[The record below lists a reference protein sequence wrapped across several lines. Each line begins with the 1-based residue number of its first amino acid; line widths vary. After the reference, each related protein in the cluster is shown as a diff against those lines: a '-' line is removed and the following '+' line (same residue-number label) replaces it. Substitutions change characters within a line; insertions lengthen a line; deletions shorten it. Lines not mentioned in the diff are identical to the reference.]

1 MTSRH
6 PAAVWLIAGGAMQR
20 PAAEKIKALGYA
32 LILTDGSSSC
42 ALRPMA
48 DEFVH
53 LDTFDMAGNS
63 ARADALK
70 TRYDIRA
77 VFTAGADCHETVAVL
92 ARHLGLHGIDP
103 AIAHLCRFKNLTR
116 ERLRGKGIPQ
126 PLLLEAS
133 SHEQALTA
141 AAQVGFPIALKATDN
156 SGSRGFSRIERK
168 EDLTR
173 AGFQRARDN
182 GTTGIVI
189 VEELLLPQPGTIAE
203 QSVETVWYDGQMG
216 WLNWVDRLFR
226 KDFDSVAPPW
236 NAADDPYRD
245 ISWAV
250 ELGHLNPAE
259 HGLQVRQEVEALVR
273 RAGEAI
279 GMGAQKGGHIL
290 KADIML
296 TTKGPM
302 ILELTPRLSGGWD
315 SAHSTPE
322 RGADFIGGA
331 LHLALGEKL
340 DESIWRNYFTYREP
354 ERRIAVLAQIRQDAQ
369 DCIGREFAWGA
380 GPDRARALEAA
391 YRAYREER
399 FLV

>member
-1 MTSRH
+1 
-6 PAAVWLIAGGAMQR
+6 MQR
-20 PAAEKIKALGYA
+20 RAAEKIKALGHA

-92 ARHLGLHGIDP
+92 ARYLGLHGIDP
-103 AIAHLCRFKNLTR
+103 AIAHLCRYKNLTR
-116 ERLRGKGIPQ
+116 ERLREKGIPQ
-126 PLLLEAS
+126 PLLREAG
-133 SHEQALTA
+133 SHEQALA
-141 AAQVGFPIALKATDN
+141 AAEEIGFPIALKATDN
-156 SGSRGFSRIERK
+156 SGSRGFSRIDRK
-168 EDLTR
+168 ADLTH
-173 AGFQRARDN
+173 AAFQRARDN

-189 VEELLLPQPGTIAE
+189 VEELLLPQQGVIAE
-203 QSVETVWYDGQMG
+203 QSVETVWYDGHMR

-226 KDFDSVAPPW
+226 KDFDSVAHPW

-245 ISWAV
+245 ISWAI

-259 HGLQVRQEVEALVR
+259 HPSQVRHEVEGLAR

-279 GMGAQKGGHIL
+279 GMGSQKGGHIL

-331 LHLALGEKL
+331 LRLALGDRLDEKL
-340 DESIWRNYFTYREP
+340 WHDHFAYREP
-354 ERRIAVLAQIRQDAQ
+354 ERVIAVLAQIRQDAQ

-399 FLV
+399 FLA

>member
-1 MTSRH
+1 
-6 PAAVWLIAGGAMQR
+6 MQR
-20 PAAEKIKALGYA
+20 PAAEKIKALGHA

-92 ARHLGLHGIDP
+92 ARYLGLHGIDP
-103 AIAHLCRFKNLTR
+103 AIAHLCRYKNLTR
-116 ERLRGKGIPQ
+116 ERLREKGIPQ
-126 PLLLEAS
+126 PLLREAD
-133 SHEQALTA
+133 SHEQALA
-141 AAQVGFPIALKATDN
+141 AAEEIGFPIALKATDN

-173 AGFQRARDN
+173 AAFQRARDN

-189 VEELLLPQPGTIAE
+189 VEELLLPQAGSIAE
-203 QSVETVWYDGQMG
+203 QSVETVWYDGQMH

-226 KDFDSVAPPW
+226 KDFDSVAHPW

-245 ISWAV
+245 ISWAI

-259 HGLQVRQEVEALVR
+259 HPSQVRHEVEGLAR

-279 GMGAQKGGHIL
+279 GMGSQKGGHIL

-331 LHLALGEKL
+331 LRLALGDRLDEKL
-340 DESIWRNYFTYREP
+340 WHDHFAYREP
-354 ERRIAVLAQIRQDAQ
+354 ERVIAVLAQIRQDAQ

-399 FLV
+399 FLA

>member
-1 MTSRH
+1 
-6 PAAVWLIAGGAMQR
+6 MQR
-20 PAAEKIKALGYA
+20 PAAEKIKALGHA

-92 ARHLGLHGIDP
+92 ARYLGLHGIDP
-103 AIAHLCRFKNLTR
+103 AIAHLCRYKNLTR
-116 ERLRGKGIPQ
+116 ERLREKGIPQ
-126 PLLLEAS
+126 PLLREAD
-133 SHEQALTA
+133 SHEQALA
-141 AAQVGFPIALKATDN
+141 AAEEIGFPIALKATDN
-156 SGSRGFSRIERK
+156 SGSRGFSRIDRK
-168 EDLTR
+168 ADLTH
-173 AGFQRARDN
+173 AAFQRARDN

-189 VEELLLPQPGTIAE
+189 VEELLLPQAGSIAE
-203 QSVETVWYDGQMG
+203 QSVETVWYDGQMH

-226 KDFDSVAPPW
+226 KDFDSVAHPW

-245 ISWAV
+245 ISWAI

-259 HGLQVRQEVEALVR
+259 HPSHVRHKVEGLVR
-273 RAGEAI
+273 RAGDAI
-279 GMGAQKGGHIL
+279 GMATQKGGHIL

-331 LHLALGEKL
+331 LRLALGDRLDEKL
-340 DESIWRNYFTYREP
+340 WHDHFAYREP
-354 ERRIAVLAQIRQDAQ
+354 ERVIAVLAQIRQDAQ

-399 FLV
+399 FLA

>member
-6 PAAVWLIAGGAMQR
+6 PAAIWLVAGGAMQR
-20 PAAEKIKALGYA
+20 RAAEKIKAMGYA
-32 LILTDGSSSC
+32 LVLTDGSASC

-48 DEFVH
+48 DEFIH
-53 LDTFDMAGNS
+53 LDTFDIAGNS
-63 ARADALK
+63 AQADALRS
-70 TRYDIRA
+70 RYDIRA

-103 AIAHLCRFKNLTR
+103 EIAHLCRYKNLTR
-116 ERLRGKGIPQ
+116 ERLTEKAVPQ
-126 PLLLEAS
+126 PLLREAS
-133 SHEQALTA
+133 FHGQALA
-141 AAQVGFPIALKATDN
+141 AAAEIGFPIALKATDN
-156 SGSRGFSRIERK
+156 SGSRGFSRIDRK

-173 AGFQRARDN
+173 TAFERARDN

-189 VEELLLPQPGTIAE
+189 VEELLLPQAGTIAE
-203 QSVETVWYDGQMG
+203 QSVETVWYDGQMR

-226 KDFDSVAPPW
+226 KDFDSVTHPW
-236 NAADDPYRD
+236 NVHDDPYRE
-245 ISWAV
+245 ISWAI

-259 HGLQVRQEVEALVR
+259 HQLHVRQDVEALVR

-279 GMGAQKGGHIL
+279 GMGAQEGGHIL

-315 SAHSTPE
+315 SALSTPE

-331 LHLALGEKL
+331 LQLALGDKL
-340 DESIWRNYFTYREP
+340 DEKIWHNYFAYRNP
-354 ERRIAVLAQIRQDAQ
+354 ERVIAVLAQVRQEAQ

-380 GPDRARALEAA
+380 GPDRAAALQAA
-391 YRAYREER
+391 YSAYREER
-399 FLV
+399 FLA